1 MVKLKVEKM
10 SCGHCANA
18 VTAAAT
24 KVSGVEGAQVDLD
37 NGEVAVTGN
46 PDVSALIA
54 AITDAGYPASETH

>member
-10 SCGHCANA
+10 SCGHCASA

-24 KVSGVEGAQVDLD
+24 KVSGVDGATVDLEA
-37 NGEVAVTGN
+37 GEVAVSGN
-46 PDVSALIA
+46 PDVNALIA

>member
-18 VTAAAT
+18 VTAAAI

-54 AITDAGYPASETH
+54 AISDAGYPASEAR